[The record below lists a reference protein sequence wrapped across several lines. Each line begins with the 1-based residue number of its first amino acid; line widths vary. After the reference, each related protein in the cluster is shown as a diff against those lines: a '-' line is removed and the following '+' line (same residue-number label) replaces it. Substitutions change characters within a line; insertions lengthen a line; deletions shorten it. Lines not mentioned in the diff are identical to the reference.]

1 MSESFGNNLCFQIV
15 VAEVSS
21 LVKVVIDDPGLSKLY
36 CHV

>member
-1 MSESFGNNLCFQIV
+1 MSKSLGNNLCFQIV

-21 LVKVVIDDPGLSKLY
+21 LLKVVIDDPGLGKLY